1 MQLQLH
7 TKAEGKYFFYEE
19 CENGQLKLI
28 GESKNIITNAGKEY
42 IKTKKWV
49 ECFQELLIGDDDSV
63 PAVGAT
69 IAVTSQLGAAL
80 DATVVPAANP
90 GFGSYSFGSF
100 PAILGAPVGSNT
112 VTYVNYRS
120 WVVSNG
126 SGGPWTIRE
135 VGTRPTGSTDLFS
148 YSVLPVGSQVTV
160 QDGKNIIA
168 MYELRL
174 TTTSCFQIQDLEL
187 YIGPGAPTAYQIPD
201 NRSGIVNAPF
211 ACLDEL
217 GTQIYINN
225 LTTAGCLLFEPS
237 NTEVYGGYID
247 TTKLTTD
254 CILDFDAKRVNFENL
269 ILDGPNIPSNSAKP
283 GTITGYLIKPLGNS
297 PYRFNSEPDP
307 GVGTYEKTYRLT
319 TAPRTG
325 QVYHGLAI
333 TTASTDSTTSPAILN
348 STGWHCIFDT
358 PWSRPANTYLELN
371 VKHTWS

>member
-28 GESKNIITNAGKEY
+28 GESKNIITNVGKEY

-49 ECFQELLIGDDDSV
+49 ECFQELHIGSDDTV
-63 PAVGAT
+63 PATGT
-69 IAVTSQLGAAL
+69 RIAVTTQLGGTF
-80 DATVVPAANP
+80 DADVVPAANP

-100 PAILGAPVGSNT
+100 PALGAAIGGNT
-112 VTYVNYRS
+112 VTYVHYRS
-120 WVVSNG
+120 WVVANA
-126 SGGPWTIRE
+126 SGGAWTIKE
-135 VGTRPTGSTDLFS
+135 VGTRPSGATDLFS
-148 YSVLPVGSQVTV
+148 YSVLPLASQVTV
-160 QDGKNIIA
+160 QNGKNIIA

-187 YIGPGAPTAYQIPD
+187 YIGPGAPTTYQIPD

-211 ACLDEL
+211 ACLAEQ
-217 GTQIYINN
+217 GTQSYINN

-237 NTEVYGGYID
+237 NTEVFGGYID
-247 TTKLTTD
+247 NTFAPALCKQ
-254 CILDFDAKRVNFENL
+254 DFDAKRVVFENL
-269 ILDGPNIPSNSAKP
+269 ILDGPNIAINNAQP
-283 GTITGYLIKPLGNS
+283 GTTTGYLVKPLGNN
-297 PYRFNSEPDP
+297 PYKFNSEPDP

-325 QVYHGLAI
+325 QVYNGLFI
-333 TTASTDSTTSPAILN
+333 TTASTDSTTAANILN
-348 STGWHCIFDT
+348 GTGWHCVFDT
-358 PWSRPANTYLELN
+358 TWNRPVNTYLELN